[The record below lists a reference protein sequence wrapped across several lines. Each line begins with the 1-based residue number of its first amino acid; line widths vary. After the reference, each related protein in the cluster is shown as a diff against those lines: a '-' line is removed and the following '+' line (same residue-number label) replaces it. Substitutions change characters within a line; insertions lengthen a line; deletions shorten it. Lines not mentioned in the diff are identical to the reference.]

1 MKLKYQLQH
10 RMENSNYLMHH
21 ILYQILRIIL
31 DISKNH
37 GEKTDNPAMRKQ
49 VIKWKI
55 ELHLK

>member
-10 RMENSNYLMHH
+10 RMENSNSLMHH

-37 GEKTDNPAMRKQ
+37 GEKTDSPAMRKQ

-55 ELHLK
+55 